1 MCCLALHFSCA
12 LFSLEDCQIKL
23 TLKMFHTPPQGMEY
37 ILLTTL
43 ILGLVFPKMDVDL
56 GHISFF
62 LNRISVEYKFTPG
75 ASDTFFL
82 ASALHYPNSITW

>member
-1 MCCLALHFSCA
+1 MCCLAFHFSCA
-12 LFSLEDCQIKL
+12 PFSLENCQIKL

-37 ILLTTL
+37 ILLTSPVL
-43 ILGLVFPKMDVDL
+43 RLVFSEKDVDL
-56 GHISFF
+56 GHISSF

-82 ASALHYPNSITW
+82 VPALHYQIQ